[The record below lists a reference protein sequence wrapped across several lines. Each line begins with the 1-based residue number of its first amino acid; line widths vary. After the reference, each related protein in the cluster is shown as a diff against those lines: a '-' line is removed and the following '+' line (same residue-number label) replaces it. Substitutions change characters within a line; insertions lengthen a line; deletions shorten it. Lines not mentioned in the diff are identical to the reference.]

1 MRTRSYCLRASLS
14 RLSPLFADSCFRSSF
29 GLSTFPLLFPGS
41 RFSCVVVLFCFLCC
55 VSAVFSVY
63 FFLARRTEKLSRRD
77 GGTEQ
82 ERNPLRVRKK
92 RRQQE
97 RCKPLDLPCCSMS
110 VWLLH
115 RHRGGRGFASRL
127 FSEMVAGVGSL

>member
-1 MRTRSYCLRASLS
+1 MRTRSYCLRPSVSL
-14 RLSPLFADSCFRSSF
+14 LSPLFADSCFRSSF
-29 GLSTFPLLFPGS
+29 RLSPFLLLFPGS
-41 RFSCVVVLFCFLCC
+41 RFCCVVVLFCFLCC

-63 FFLARRTEKLSRRD
+63 FFWERQTEKLSRRD

-82 ERNPLRVRKK
+82 ERNSLRVREK

-115 RHRGGRGFASRL
+115 RHTGGRGFASRL
-127 FSEMVAGVGSL
+127 FSEMVAGAGSP

>member
-1 MRTRSYCLRASLS
+1 
-14 RLSPLFADSCFRSSF
+14 
-29 GLSTFPLLFPGS
+29 
-41 RFSCVVVLFCFLCC
+41 LFCFLCC

-63 FFLARRTEKLSRRD
+63 FFLARQAEKLSRRD

-82 ERNPLRVRKK
+82 ERNSLRVREK